1 MWIISFACLV
11 FVAFM
16 CVVGTL
22 SRTYDD
28 NLFQR
33 LGMALFCFGALAR
46 ANEVMHAQAVPAEL
60 LLGHIGLAVFA
71 MGTTFKVVIRRI
83 EQKARATLWP
93 TDQELR
99 PIEPS
104 MFGRSSDLKKSHP

>member
-1 MWIISFACLV
+1 MWIVSFVCLV

-33 LGMALFCFGALAR
+33 VGMALICFGVLAR
-46 ANEVMHAQAVPAEL
+46 ANEIWFFEAVPPEL
-60 LLGHIGLAVFA
+60 MLAHIGLALFA
-71 MGTTFKVVIRRI
+71 VGTTFKVWLRSA
-83 EQKARATLWP
+83 EQKASRAIWSDPL
-93 TDQELR
+93 LR
-99 PIEPS
+99 PYVKS
-104 MFGRSSDLKKSHP
+104 GKK